1 MKFVEGLKSMQCS
14 FYFDLRSLN
23 PEVELFMNVFLCVH
37 CLLAEAFDLIV
48 EGRHDCL

>member
-1 MKFVEGLKSMQCS
+1 
-14 FYFDLRSLN
+14 
-23 PEVELFMNVFLCVH
+23 MNVFLCVH